1 MPSGER
7 ILIVEDEE
15 LMRELLSRILVREN
29 YSLFKASH
37 GKEALKLFQDNPIDL
52 VLTDL
57 KMEEMDGLELL
68 THVRAMDP
76 EVVVIMMTAYAS
88 VETAVEAMRR
98 GAYDYITKPFI
109 NDEIRVVLRRALDQR
124 HLSRENR
131 YLKRELRERY
141 RFDNIVGKSEAMEK
155 VYRMVEKVASI
166 SSNLLLTGETGTG
179 KELIARAIHYN
190 SERAER
196 PFVAVNCG
204 ALTESLLE
212 SELFGHVK
220 GAFTGAIA
228 SKEGFFHKAN
238 GGTLFLDELNEVSP
252 GLQVKLL
259 RAVQEREVIPV
270 GGRDPLKFD
279 VRLLAATNKDLE
291 EAVRRG
297 GFREDL
303 FYRLNV
309 ITIHL
314 PPLRQR
320 KEDIPLLAN
329 FFLEKYARRFGKLS
343 TKISKEALRVLVN
356 YDWPGNVRELENVL
370 ERAVALSDA
379 DTVDTNDLPEKIAS
393 AKILIQD
400 VDEVEMTL
408 DALEEQHIKKV
419 LHKVAGDKVRAAQIL
434 GINLSTLYRKL
445 IRYEPKE

>member
-7 ILIVEDEE
+7 VLIVEDEE
-15 LMRELLSRILVREN
+15 LMRELLGKILAREH
-29 YSLFKASH
+29 YSLFQAPN
-37 GKEALKLFQDNPIDL
+37 GKEALRVFQNNTIDL

-57 KMEEMDGLELL
+57 KMQEMDGLELL
-68 THVRAMDP
+68 THVRAVDP

-131 YLKRELRERY
+131 HLKRELRERY
-141 RFDNIVGKSEAMEK
+141 RFDNIIGKSEAMEK
-155 VYRMVEKVASI
+155 VYRLVEKVASI
-166 SSNLLLTGETGTG
+166 SSNLLITGETGTG
-179 KELIARAIHYN
+179 KELVARAIHYN

-196 PFVAVNCG
+196 PFVAVNC
-204 ALTESLLE
+204 ASLTESLLE

-228 SKEGFFHKAN
+228 NKEGFFHKAN
-238 GGTLFLDELNEVSP
+238 GGTLFLDEMSEVSP

-291 EAVRRG
+291 EAVKKG
-297 GFREDL
+297 AFREDL

-329 FFLEKYARRFGKLS
+329 YFLQKYAQRFGKPL
-343 TKISKEALRVLVN
+343 TKVSKEALRVVVN
-356 YDWPGNVRELENVL
+356 YDWPGNVRELENAI
-370 ERAVALSDA
+370 ERAVALSEG
-379 DTVDTNDLPEKIAS
+379 DTVETTDLPEKIVS
-393 AKILIQD
+393 TKMPILHMED
-400 VDEVEMTL
+400 YEMTL
-408 DALEEQHIKKV
+408 EALEEQHVKQV
-419 LHKVAGDKVRAAQIL
+419 LQKTGGDKVKAAQVL

-445 IRYEPKE
+445 VRYEAKE